1 MLDNGLQQ
9 ERRDPIPGS
18 SFKAPEKVLPDPFS
32 TPFSCHRFMAGP
44 YYFLFMAGTNI
55 EVNDSMTDGS
65 SSSGKAVRF
74 CSIYLR
80 GAE

>member
-1 MLDNGLQQ
+1 MQWIMGFG
-9 ERRDPIPGS
+9 RRGATRYPDRVS
-18 SFKAPEKVLPDPFS
+18 KPEKVLPDPFS

-44 YYFLFMAGTNI
+44 YYFLFTAGTNI

-65 SSSGKAVRF
+65 SSSGKAIGS

-80 GAE
+80 GAD